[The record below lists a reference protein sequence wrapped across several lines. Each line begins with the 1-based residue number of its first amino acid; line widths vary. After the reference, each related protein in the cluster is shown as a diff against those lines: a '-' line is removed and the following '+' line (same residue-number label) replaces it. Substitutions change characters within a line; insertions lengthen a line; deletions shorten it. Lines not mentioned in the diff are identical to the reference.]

1 MFRYIF
7 LLIIFGF
14 VSIEI
19 YFFHLVSN
27 FIGTFFT
34 LILTVAS
41 GFLGLVLAKR
51 QGLSTISGMRNISDL
66 QKIHLTKVF
75 NGFGIMVAAL
85 LLILPGFLTDSLG
98 LLLLIGPM
106 RQGVIGLISQF
117 IMQST
122 DHGTCDQEFANSE
135 ANSGPIIDGEFNT
148 ILSSADEAAEKNT
161 ESN

>member
-1 MFRYIF
+1 MFHYIF

-85 LLILPGFLTDSLG
+85 LLLLPGFLTDSLG

-106 RQGVIGLISQF
+106 RQGVIGLISQL
-117 IMQST
+117 ILQSI
-122 DHGTCDQEFANSE
+122 DHGTRDREFANSK